1 MVKIVLGQAH
11 HRKWGKDDIHL
22 VSFLYLVCFSS
33 FFLFYFLLKTQH
45 EIWVIFFRFGNF
57 LPFLRLLLFF
67 PTVRKILKII
77 FGVESCGRNFL
88 WLNYIGFWRAIL
100 VNRLQIDFLSF
111 QGFLAGN
118 WIFSGESEFNL
129 IFGDKLAG
137 EFRSLNCFQLFC
149 IEINIKTKSITTKN
163 SPRNTSSIPLSQHS
177 PTFPIIFYAQNNLQ
191 FNSRTDAPHTHKIFY
206 E

>member
-1 MVKIVLGQAH
+1 M
-11 HRKWGKDDIHL
+11 
-22 VSFLYLVCFSS
+22 CFSS

-100 VNRLQIDFLSF
+100 ENRLQIDFLSF
-111 QGFLAGN
+111 QGFGRKLNFQWGYRN
-118 WIFSGESEFNL
+118 KFDFWWWIWQVISYF
-129 IFGDKLAG
+129 KLFATFLYWD
-137 EFRSLNCFQLFC
+137 E
-149 IEINIKTKSITTKN
+149 TKNITTFTHVPNNILRTKQFTIQLPN
-163 SPRNTSSIPLSQHS
+163 RRTTHTKYSMNKWESC
-177 PTFPIIFYAQNNLQ
+177 IIDQVRISYKKPNKYYDRLERDVIELF
-191 FNSRTDAPHTHKIFY
+191 PHTESY
-206 E
+206 